1 MWRYIAALSFEVE
14 NMMSLK
20 REFLASTA
28 VAALLE
34 LLLNKLLFRDPSM
47 KAIRASLANKVL
59 GIEIK
64 ELKTPL
70 LLLFSPYHVD
80 VLTHWEDPID
90 CTIKTGLSALT
101 KLSDP
106 QQLSSLIRDGQLIVE
121 GNIQIAQQLVT
132 LLDFAQWDPTEY
144 LVPYIGDIAAE
155 TVAQMLAKSH
165 RFLTTQWKQQQRY
178 WAEAITEEWKIA
190 PPPLAVA
197 WFSKEVDAVSQ
208 KIDRLSAR
216 LEQLEER

>member
-1 MWRYIAALSFEVE
+1 
-14 NMMSLK
+14 MSLK

-28 VAALLE
+28 VATMLE

-47 KAIRASLANKVL
+47 QAIPASLANNVL

-101 KLSDP
+101 KLNDP
-106 QQLSSLIRDGQLIVE
+106 QQLSSLIRDGQLIIE
-121 GNIQIAQQLVT
+121 GNIKIAQQLAI
-132 LLDFAQWDPTEY
+132 LLDFEQWDPTEY
-144 LVPYIGDIAAE
+144 LVPYIGDIGAE

-165 RFLTTQWKQQQRY
+165 RFLTTQWKEHQRY
-178 WAEAITEEWKIA
+178 WAEAITEEWKTA

-216 LEQLEER
+216 LEQLEEG

>member
-1 MWRYIAALSFEVE
+1 
-14 NMMSLK
+14 MMSLK

>member
-1 MWRYIAALSFEVE
+1 
-14 NMMSLK
+14 MSLK

-28 VAALLE
+28 VATMLE

-47 KAIRASLANKVL
+47 KAIRASLANNVL

-190 PPPLAVA
+190 PPPLEVA

>member
-1 MWRYIAALSFEVE
+1 ME

-20 REFLASTA
+20 PEFLTSTA
-28 VAALLE
+28 VATMLE
-34 LLLNKLLFRDPSM
+34 LLLNKLLFRDQSM

-59 GIEIK
+59 RIEIK
-64 ELKTPL
+64 ELPPPL

-80 VLTHWEDPID
+80 VLTHWEDTID
-90 CTIKTGLSALT
+90 CTIKTGLSALA
-101 KLSDP
+101 KLGDP
-106 QQLSSLIRDGQLIVE
+106 QQLSSLIHDGQLIVE

-155 TVAQMLAKSH
+155 TVAQMLGKSH

-190 PPPLAVA
+190 PPPLEVA
-197 WFSKEVDAVSQ
+197 WFSKEVDAVLQ

-216 LEQLEER
+216 LDLFPKQLEDR

>member
-1 MWRYIAALSFEVE
+1 
-14 NMMSLK
+14 MSLK
-20 REFLASTA
+20 QELLASTA
-28 VAALLE
+28 TTMLE
-34 LLLNKLLFRDPSM
+34 LLLNKLLFRDQSM
-47 KAIRASLANKVL
+47 KAIRASLANRVL
-59 GIEIK
+59 SIEIQ

-80 VLTHWEDPID
+80 VLTHWEDAID

-101 KLSDP
+101 KLGDP

-155 TVAQMLAKSH
+155 TVAQMLGKSH
-165 RFLTTQWKQQQRY
+165 HFLTTQWKQQQRY

-190 PPPLAVA
+190 PPPLEVA

-208 KIDRLSAR
+208 KIDRLNAR
-216 LEQLEER
+216 LKQLEDR